1 MEGMQRKIHTISE
14 YQGISADVWTVFKK
28 YFPAD
33 ADTTDFVKDVD
44 TMEKKYSGNPRTYE
58 FFQKLLRV
66 YFQELNELKG
76 LRDAEKNS

>member
-1 MEGMQRKIHTISE
+1 MKRQIHTIGD
-14 YQGISADVWTVFKK
+14 YQEISSDVWVIFKK
-28 YFPAD
+28 YFPKD
-33 ADTTDFVKDVD
+33 ADTDGFANDVHALD
-44 TMEKKYSGNPRTYE
+44 EKYRKNPRTYE